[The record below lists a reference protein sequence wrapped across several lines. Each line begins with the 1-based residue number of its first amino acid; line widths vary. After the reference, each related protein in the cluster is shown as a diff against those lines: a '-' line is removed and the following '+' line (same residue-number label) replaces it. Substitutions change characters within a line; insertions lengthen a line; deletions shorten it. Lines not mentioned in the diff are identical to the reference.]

1 MSKSILVI
9 AASIVALSGMT
20 ATADPLGGITGVAS
34 LGHRLSTPSEM
45 ADCDRLR
52 RDPELRMRVRPSERR
67 ERIRN
72 CELAVLEFM
81 IADNG
86 KASNP
91 GAADPAPQ

>member
-1 MSKSILVI
+1 MSKSILAI

-20 ATADPLGGITGVAS
+20 ATADPFGGITGVTS

-67 ERIRN
+67 EQIRN